1 MFRVRP
7 GPCCVVGRLPLHP
20 AAGSPRPL
28 SSYSSSPATSDVSG
42 SQQSTTQSS
51 TKQQVALCQ
60 IKSVQFI
67 ILWSAAVFL
76 CGEVE
81 EVGVSSLCISRAF
94 FFYPQCNV
102 THCDMWVLHFDYISV
117 FRARP
122 DHMTLI
128 QFIQVCLAQAEN
140 NIKGYKN
147 LALVH
152 SYNNYLD
159 VEQTA

>member
-1 MFRVRP
+1 M
-7 GPCCVVGRLPLHP
+7 
-20 AAGSPRPL
+20 
-28 SSYSSSPATSDVSG
+28 
-42 SQQSTTQSS
+42 
-51 TKQQVALCQ
+51 
-60 IKSVQFI
+60 
-67 ILWSAAVFL
+67 
-76 CGEVE
+76 
-81 EVGVSSLCISRAF
+81 
-94 FFYPQCNV
+94 QCNSLWHV
-102 THCDMWVLHFDYISV
+102 GHFDYISV